1 MALIFILSRVGIA
14 SKTPFL
20 YMNTVV
26 KKQQVAGSTLNRK
39 RRTLGLSIAETALLL
54 CVPEST
60 YRLWEKTNAGIE
72 AIPFAAG
79 DWDKTLAN
87 LSSVK
92 SLPFLEAI
100 GKLHAALTEENQA
113 QLTAQLDNL
122 STSML
127 AKFFA
132 NFKK

>member
-20 YMNTVV
+20 YMNTVR
-26 KKQQVAGSTLNRK
+26 KKQQVAGSTLKRK
-39 RRTLGLSIAETALLL
+39 RRSLGLSIAEASLLL
-54 CVPEST
+54 YVPENT
-60 YRLWEKTNAGIE
+60 YRHWENTNGGME
-72 AIPFAAG
+72 AIPFASG
-79 DWDKTLAN
+79 DWDKTIAN
-87 LSSVK
+87 LSNVK

-100 GKLHAALTEENQA
+100 GKLHAALNEDNQA